1 MNKSHPAWT
10 WFAAL
15 QAAAILWLGWLALG
29 NAQIAEGGSA
39 PPPTAPA
46 PTAPS
51 PAPTPSPDAPV
62 APSTPTAAV
71 PPAAGAGPENIPA
84 VATTTLVYGEV
95 RLRTGAPS
103 RWSAHLYLYRGE
115 ATKELA
121 SATLQQS
128 PQFAWPALAPHT
140 YRMNVR
146 SEGMRN
152 LEHTFVVPKGL
163 AELRLDLV
171 LEPSWQLKVLLMTPA
186 GEPLH
191 EALARL
197 AKERPSL
204 QGIREHVS
212 VVAAWRTLPT
222 NLPPS
227 DLRESPFTVATWQ
240 NAREPGRRPGGQLP
254 ARYAGQLELPE
265 TRTAVV
271 AAVSGNAV
279 LVQTEVAAGQ
289 AEVTLV
295 VDPAQLLQRLGTV
308 RLQVVDAATQQPIAT
323 AKAGLNDAQ
332 SWRQPSP
339 VDAEGRIEFR
349 DLRPG
354 QLRLSIDAGGRQGP
368 SGLVE
373 VAPGAVV
380 DLGPIAVV
388 APFVLRVRP
397 TGRSGEQE
405 LRGNLTP
412 LDAPGHPALRPA
424 AVPLGAVRAGQD
436 GAVAGD
442 LQAKVPPGRYE
453 LRLTGAGGARI
464 EVDTQKLGDQPLVV
478 ELQAEAA
485 LRLDPSG
492 LAEPLRLV
500 IQAANGRKVLDRWI
514 TWKTAWEQRLLPGTY
529 TIERTTFEGTTQRE
543 DVTVPASG
551 ASYVLR

>member
-1 MNKSHPAWT
+1 MNKPHLAWT
-10 WFAAL
+10 WLAAL
-15 QAAAILWLGWLALG
+15 QAAAILWLGWLAFG
-29 NAQIAEGGSA
+29 EAEIAAGSSA
-39 PPPTAPA
+39 PPASVPATAVPSSAPA
-46 PTAPS
+46 PNVPVALITPDAAE
-51 PAPTPSPDAPV
+51 APTAEAGLASG
-62 APSTPTAAV
+62 
-71 PPAAGAGPENIPA
+71 PAT
-84 VATTTLVYGEV
+84 ATTTLVYGEV
-95 RLRTGAPS
+95 RPRTGAPS
-103 RWSAHLYLYRGE
+103 RWTAYLNLYRGE
-115 ATKELA
+115 ATKPLA
-121 SATLQQS
+121 NATLVQS
-128 PQFAWPALAPHT
+128 PQFAWPALAPDT
-140 YRMNVR
+140 YRMTVR
-146 SEGMRN
+146 SDGMRE
-152 LEHTFVVPKGL
+152 LAHTFVVPNGL

-191 EALARL
+191 EALAKL

-204 QGIREHVS
+204 QGLREHVS
-212 VVAAWRTLPT
+212 VVAAWRRLPD

-227 DLRESPFTVATWQ
+227 DLRETPFTVARWQ
-240 NAREPGRRPGGQLP
+240 DAREPGRRTSGQLP

-265 TRTAVV
+265 TRAAVIG
-271 AAVSGNAV
+271 AVSGNAV
-279 LVQTEVAAGQ
+279 LVQTAVEAGQ

-323 AKAGLNDAQ
+323 AKVGLNDAQ

-354 QLRLSIDAGGRQGP
+354 QLRLSIDAAGRQGP

-373 VAPGAVV
+373 VAPGTVT

-397 TGRSGEQE
+397 TGRSGDQE

-412 LDAPGHPALRPA
+412 LDAPGHPSLRPA
-424 AVPLGAVRAGQD
+424 AVPLGAARAGQD

-442 LQAKVPPGRYE
+442 LQATVTPGRYE
-453 LRLTGAGGARI
+453 LRLTGAGGARV
-464 EVDTQKLGDQPLVV
+464 EVDTQKLGEMPLVV
-478 ELQAEAA
+478 ELQPEAA

-492 LAEPLRLV
+492 LAEPVRLV
-500 IQAANGRKVLDRWI
+500 IQASNGQRILDRWI
-514 TWKTAWEQRLLPGTY
+514 TWKAAWEQRLMPGTY
-529 TIERTTFEGTTQRE
+529 TIERTTFEGVTQRE
-543 DVTVPASG
+543 ELSVPAGG